1 MISNH
6 GMGILKA
13 AVGGEGI
20 ALLPEWGLKEELSTK
35 QLQVI
40 NLSDA
45 QVMINTEQGAG
56 IYLLYVRSKYQLQK
70 VKVAVDFLI
79 KELRVD

>member
-6 GMGILKA
+6 GVGILKA

-20 ALLPEWGLKEELSTK
+20 ALLREWGLKEELSTK

-40 NLSDA
+40 NLSNDKHRA
-45 QVMINTEQGAG
+45 RRRYIFA
-56 IYLLYVRSKYQLQK
+56 
-70 VKVAVDFLI
+70 
-79 KELRVD
+79 LR

>member
-6 GMGILKA
+6 GAGILKA

-45 QVMINTEQGAG
+45 QVMINTEQDAG
-56 IYLLYVRSKYQLQK
+56 IYLLYVRPKYQLQK
-70 VKVAVDFLI
+70 VKVAVDFLT